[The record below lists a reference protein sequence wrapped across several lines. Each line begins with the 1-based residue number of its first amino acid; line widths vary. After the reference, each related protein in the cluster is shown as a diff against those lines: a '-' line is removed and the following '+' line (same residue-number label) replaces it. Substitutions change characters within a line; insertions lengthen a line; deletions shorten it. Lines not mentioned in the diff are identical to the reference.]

1 MLAAAEPTVAAQVA
15 VVELAFLMRQRQMV
29 ANAQHAAFGY
39 AEDGETA
46 AGVPAPATSPI
57 SGSGIAAAFAI
68 LRAHFCGKRARCC
81 HDR

>member
-1 MLAAAEPTVAAQVA
+1 MLAAAEHTVAAQVA

-46 AGVPAPATSPI
+46 AGVPAPLTSPI
-57 SGSGIAAAFAI
+57 
-68 LRAHFCGKRARCC
+68 
-81 HDR
+81 